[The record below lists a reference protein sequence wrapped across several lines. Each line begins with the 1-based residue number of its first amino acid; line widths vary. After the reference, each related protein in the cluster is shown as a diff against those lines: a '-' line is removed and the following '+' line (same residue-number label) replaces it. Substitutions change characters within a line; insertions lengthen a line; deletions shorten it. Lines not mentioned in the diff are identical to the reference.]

1 MVIRI
6 GRDLNLLSHFYTS
19 QSTLLI
25 TKSYIRLD
33 VKFILKLVLKSEMVS
48 NMHPTEKMYKVHKI
62 SLLQSEDFWAL
73 ILKTYAVDVV

>member
-6 GRDLNLLSHFYTS
+6 GRDLNLLSYFYTS

-48 NMHPTEKMYKVHKI
+48 NMHPTEEMYKVHKI
-62 SLLQSEDFWAL
+62 SLHQSEDFWAL